1 MLVVISDSLK
11 ITAMFDRTQRYLFE
25 DFVRD
30 TQAAETGEALF
41 AHLQRS
47 VGQYGYDQV
56 IFSVAHDP
64 YLPAEHHDLSLFNT
78 YPQDFQKDY
87 IEKGYSH
94 YDPVLRAAGTHD
106 YAFTWEALERTGI
119 TPAQA
124 RLMRRG
130 EDAGLNSG
138 IGVPMRALRAIGGL
152 GLASSIAHDGA
163 AAHLDLINA
172 LCTQFYLSYRRLYA
186 RPAPVVTLSPR
197 ETEILTWIA
206 AGKTD
211 EEIAVILGISR
222 NTVDTHMRHVF
233 RKLDATNRV
242 TAVVAGLTH
251 GYICP

>member
-1 MLVVISDSLK
+1 VLH
-11 ITAMFDRTQRYLFE
+11 
-25 DFVRD
+25 
-30 TQAAETGEALF
+30 AA
-41 AHLQRS
+41 
-47 VGQYGYDQV
+47 V
-56 IFSVAHDP
+56 
-64 YLPAEHHDLSLFNT
+64 
-78 YPQDFQKDY
+78 
-87 IEKGYSH
+87 
-94 YDPVLRAAGTHD
+94 THNS
-106 YAFTWEALERTGI
+106 AFTWENLETTSSYSI
-119 TPAQA
+119 TQTRFMNEA
-124 RLMRRG
+124 

-138 IGVPMRALRAIGGL
+138 IGVPMRALRAIGGV
-152 GLASSIAHDGA
+152 GLASSVAHDGA
-163 AAHLDLINA
+163 PAHLDLINA

-186 RPAPVVTLSPR
+186 RPAPAVNLSPR